1 MKCNTAYL
9 KAVLA
14 KQVPVSVLAENA
26 MALEGKNEKEQDEMR
41 EEWAEE
47 IRAKYPDRKK

>member
-14 KQVPVSVLAENA
+14 KQVPVSVLAKNA
-26 MALEGKNEKEQDEMR
+26 LALEGKTEQEQDEMR
-41 EEWAEE
+41 EAWAKE
-47 IRAKYPDRKK
+47 IMAKYPDREK